1 MVVVVAAA
9 AAAAAAALELLFR
22 IRAASASP
30 LEAGEKVIR
39 F

>member
-9 AAAAAAALELLFR
+9 AASLELLFR